1 MQILFTKTVRISFSP
16 LQPPQLLL
24 LSWDTATR
32 RRRRRTFSNTQL
44 NGKVIVINTR
54 ELCASILSVCSGV
67 LVPGH
72 GPLPHPFPVGA
83 AAAAVE
89 QYLVW
94 HVCPQSVKVLHKF
107 GCEIKCAPS
116 SLFIWCNTDCANLW
130 LRQINDDY
138 LSV

>member
-1 MQILFTKTVRISFSP
+1 MQILFTKAVRISFSR
-16 LQPPQLLL
+16 LQLLL

-72 GPLPHPFPVGA
+72 GALPSPAG